1 MGNRAPSRG
10 AHAGRAQARER
21 AQAAGAAQAS
31 RRGVAAKDASR
42 ATFVGGSTPTPLS
55 GIPGLGGIGIGSSSP
70 STGFGGANGQ
80 ARYSAGSTLRPS
92 IGDEGHGETLITRRR
107 LLLGIVG
114 IGALAAIGAGGA
126 AIVSSGDSTPTVSTL
141 QVPQS
146 NVTDATSLD
155 QVDDAGDCVS
165 QTGEY
170 DLPYGT
176 LVFCNDDKYAACL
189 IPTDGAKPLCRI
201 AMLSLSSGTYETVI
215 DKAQGQDEGFEIY
228 DVRATSQAIIWIEA
242 DILDGI
248 WRVMTGKLGSNASS
262 VTGVQKIDEGA
273 CGETET
279 PSIAAVGNNLFWQVM
294 PQSSSTVSSSKQ
306 TLQVKR
312 AAAGSSTAEVI
323 YESTGRAATAPYA
336 TSDAV
341 VITPRNPDSTS
352 CYQLT
357 RIDAASGDVTDTL
370 TLPASM
376 KPIEAGWGVAGFNF
390 ALDATYSYGDG
401 IANLGTYTP
410 ANMPSS
416 SYDNAKWVRFDRTP
430 TCAPAWCGN
439 FFMVKSTKAVCG
451 VDADGKRYF
460 VLDVPSG
467 ADDWGEWLASS
478 GASSTVVTYASINY
492 TSTSGDETKCCR
504 VRVWKAK

>member
-1 MGNRAPSRG
+1 MPPRGN
-10 AHAGRAQARER
+10 HAGRAQARER
-21 AQAAGAAQAS
+21 AKAAGAAQAS
-31 RRGVAAKDASR
+31 RRGAGAKGGSR

-55 GIPGLGGIGIGSSSP
+55 GTPGLGGIGIGSSSQ
-70 STGFGGANGQ
+70 SGAFGGSGGQ
-80 ARYSAGSTLRPS
+80 ARFAGSPAARPA
-92 IGDEGHGETLITRRR
+92 IGDEDHGEVLITRRR
-107 LLLGIVG
+107 LLLGAVG
-114 IGALAAIGAGGA
+114 IGALAVIGGGTA
-126 AIVSSGDSTPTVSTL
+126 AVVSSGNSTPTVSTL
-141 QVPQS
+141 QVPQG
-146 NVTDATSLD
+146 NVTNATSLD

-201 AMLSLSSGTYETVI
+201 AMLSLSSGNYETVV
-215 DKAQGQDEGFEIY
+215 DKAQGQDSGFEIY
-228 DVRATSQAIIWIEA
+228 DVRATSQAIIWTEA
-242 DILDGI
+242 NILDGI
-248 WRVMTGKLGSNASS
+248 WRVMTGKLNSDASS
-262 VTGVQKIDEGA
+262 VTGVQQVDEGA

-279 PSIAAVGNNLFWQVM
+279 PNIAAVGSNLFWQVM
-294 PQSSSTVSSSKQ
+294 PQSSSTVPASRQ
-306 TLQVKR
+306 TLQIKR
-312 AAAGSSTAEVI
+312 AQAGSSNAEVI

-336 TSDAV
+336 AGDALV
-341 VITPRNPDSTS
+341 VTPRNPDSTS

-357 RIDAASGDVTDTL
+357 RIDGASGEVTDTL

-376 KPIEAGWGVAGFNF
+376 KPIEAGWGVSGFNF
-390 ALDATYSYGDG
+390 AFDATYSYGDG

-410 ANMPSS
+410 ANKPSG
-416 SYDNAKWVRFDRTP
+416 SYDDAKWIRFDRTP

-478 GASSTVVTYASINY
+478 GANSTVVTYASINY